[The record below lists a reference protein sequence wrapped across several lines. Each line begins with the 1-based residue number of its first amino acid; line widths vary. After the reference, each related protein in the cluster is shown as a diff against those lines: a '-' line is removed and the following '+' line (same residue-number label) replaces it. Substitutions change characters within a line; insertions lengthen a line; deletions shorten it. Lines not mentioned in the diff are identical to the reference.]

1 MSQSCPFILHHATF
15 KQHVRLA
22 EHRGT
27 DCDPRIKTRQAV
39 GRGMLQL
46 HLDIGGSLMQVKSF
60 ADHFFTFHFKIF
72 NPGLLVNNPRGSAS
86 CETDLTESVGCIRLA
101 LAVARKSHEFGRFGC
116 SV

>member
-1 MSQSCPFILHHATF
+1 MSVVQFIHVSVMSFILHHATF
-15 KQHVRLA
+15 KKHVRLA

-60 ADHFFTFHFKIF
+60 ADHFSRFISKFLI
-72 NPGLLVNNPRGSAS
+72 LVCLSTIHAA
-86 CETDLTESVGCIRLA
+86 VQVVRLI
-101 LAVARKSHEFGRFGC
+101 
-116 SV
+116 